1 MTEQDLIF
9 SLDIGTRT
17 VVGIVGFHD
26 GQRFRINAF
35 EVEEHKER
43 AMYDGQVHDIELVA
57 KAVEK
62 VRERLEKRTGFQ
74 LKRVAIA
81 AAGRTLKTCKVF
93 VEQDTDPTLEV
104 DSEIISSLEIEA
116 IQQAQ
121 KEIERLNSEDDQSYF
136 CVGYAVVNQFLNGT
150 VIGRL
155 EGHKAKRAG
164 VEVLATFL
172 PRVVVEGL
180 YAVVARAGLEVASL
194 TLEPIAAM
202 NVSIYSNL
210 RLLNLALVD
219 IGAGTSDIALTK
231 DGTVFAFAMVA
242 NAGDEI
248 TEKIAQA
255 LLLDFEQAEKVK
267 LCLNNMDT
275 VKYVDIMG
283 ISREQSSS
291 EIMDM
296 VDPSVRIL
304 AKDISDKII
313 EYNGKAPSAVFLVG
327 GGSQIPRLT
336 GYISEF
342 LGISS
347 ERVGVR
353 STDIIRDVDIKSKKL
368 SGPEFITPIGIA
380 MTAYLNRQKDFL
392 HVTVN
397 GVSVKLF
404 NSKTLTVADSLIF
417 VGYNPRNLIG
427 RRGDAVSFRL
437 DGKEEIVRGE
447 PGEPAAIYLNNYPVG
462 LDKAI
467 TNGDTIIVE
476 PAVDGKPAQVY
487 ARDYLEDYP
496 EKTIYLND
504 SPLVIKPAAYI
515 NGTAADPDT
524 QIKDGDDVSIR
535 CVDKLLEL
543 LEFLDLGYYDIE
555 MQINGRK
562 AEMDDDINNG
572 DYIVYDVLEK
582 AKISEKKAEE
592 PMNLVNV
599 TLNGK
604 PVMLKT
610 NKSRCLFVDVLNN
623 IDLDVRRVKGTI
635 TMVLNGNKANFTDVV
650 NEGDKIELH
659 WEEK

>member
-1 MTEQDLIF
+1 MTEQDMIF

-57 KAVEK
+57 KAVLK
-62 VRERLEKRTGFQ
+62 VREKLEKRTGFQ

-93 VEQDTDPTLEV
+93 VEQDADPTMEV
-104 DSEIISSLEIEA
+104 DSEIISSLEIAA

-121 KEIERLNSEDDQSYF
+121 KEIEKLNSEEDQSFF

-155 EGHKAKRAG
+155 EGHRAKRVG

-172 PRVVVEGL
+172 PRVVVESL

-231 DGTVFAFAMVA
+231 DGTIFAFAMVA

-267 LCLNNMDT
+267 ICLNSTDI

-283 ISREQSSS
+283 ISRELSSS
-291 EIMDM
+291 EIIHM
-296 VDPSVRIL
+296 VDPSIRTL
-304 AKDISDKII
+304 AKDISDKIM

-327 GGSQIPRLT
+327 GGSQIPGLT
-336 GYISEF
+336 GHIAEF

-353 STDIIRDVDIKSKKL
+353 STDIIRDVDIKSRKL

-427 RRGDAVSFRL
+427 RRGNATSFRL
-437 DGKEEIVRGE
+437 DGKEEMVRGE
-447 PGEPAAIYLNNYPVG
+447 AGEPAAIYLNNIPVG
-462 LDKAI
+462 LDKSI

-487 ARDYLEDYP
+487 ARDYMEDCP
-496 EKTIYLND
+496 EKTIYIND
-504 SPLVIKPAAYI
+504 SPLAIKPVAYI
-515 NGTAADPDT
+515 NGKATDPDT

-543 LEFLDLGYYDIE
+543 LEYLDLGYYDIE
-555 MQINGRK
+555 MHINGRK

-572 DYIVYDVLEK
+572 DYIVYEVLEK
-582 AKISEKKAEE
+582 AKDSIKKAEE
-592 PMNLVNV
+592 PLNFVNV
-599 TLNGK
+599 VLNGK
-604 PVMLKT
+604 PVVLKT
-610 NKSRCLFVDVLNN
+610 NKSRCMFVDVLNN

-635 TMVLNGNKANFTDVV
+635 TMLLNGNKANFTDVV